1 MKREEEALMN
11 LHHLFVFYRVARTQ
25 HITRAAEE
33 LFMSQPAVSQH
44 IRALEKELKQAL
56 LVRMGNKIY
65 CTEAGTMLAEY
76 AARIFALVGDAEQAM
91 REFHGLQRGSLRI
104 GASTT
109 PGTYLLPGLLGRYQ
123 GQYPHINLTV
133 TMKNTATIFSLVR
146 QYLLD
151 IGIVAGE
158 ENIPDVEQRKWQV
171 DRVVFIGPATSSLP
185 VPCSLEQLQHL
196 PQPLLLREKGSGTR
210 AVVEQYFH
218 GEGFALPKTCIE
230 LNSAEMMKRA
240 VMAGLGYTFISQSA
254 LDEELLAKKIRVIP
268 LANGVLHRSLFI
280 IFPKGRQMSRA
291 TQAFLDM
298 LEEEG

>member
-1 MKREEEALMN
+1 MKREEEESVN

-44 IRALEKELKQAL
+44 IRTLEKELTQAL

-65 CTEAGTMLAEY
+65 CTEAGTVLAEY
-76 AARIFALVGDAEQAM
+76 AARIFGLVGDAEQAM
-91 REFHGLQRGSLRI
+91 QEFHGLQRGSLRI
-104 GASTT
+104 GASIT

-123 GQYPHINLTV
+123 VQYPHINLTI
-133 TMKNTATIFSLVR
+133 TTKNTTTISSLVR

-151 IGIVAGE
+151 IGIVTGE
-158 ENIPDVEQRKWQV
+158 ENIPDIEQRAWQV
-171 DRVVFIGPATSSLP
+171 DRVVFVGPITSSLP
-185 VPCSLEQLQHL
+185 TPCSLEQLQHL
-196 PQPLLLREKGSGTR
+196 PLPLLLRENGSGTR

-218 GEGFALPKTCIE
+218 GSGSALPKACIE
-230 LNSAEMMKRA
+230 LNNTEMMKRA
-240 VMAGLGYTFISQSA
+240 VMAGLGYAFISQSA
-254 LDEELLAKKIRVIP
+254 LDEELLAKKIRLIP

-280 IFPKGRQMSRA
+280 IFPKGKQMSRA

-298 LEEEG
+298 LEEK